1 MKITGK
7 NLQILD
13 KIGMDR
19 LSSDEVSKPLPHDC
33 LSNGN
38 NNWLQ
43 AKNVILSGDF
53 FHLNGNSFSENSLK
67 REANVQ
73 LEITPETEVLIC
85 GKYPD
90 WILVEDA
97 RLYGIK
103 IIFVDKA
110 GKYFS
115 RIAAKLI
122 KCKTGSPIEELIGV

>member
-1 MKITGK
+1 MKFTGT

-13 KIGMDR
+13 KIGMQR
-19 LSSDEVSKPLPHDC
+19 LSFQEAQSPFFLN
-33 LSNGN
+33 L
-38 NNWLQ
+38 LR

-53 FHLNGNSFSENSLK
+53 FHLNENSFSENLLE

-90 WILVEDA
+90 WILVEEA

-110 GKYFS
+110 GEFFS
-115 RIAAKLI
+115 KIAAKLV
-122 KCKTGSPIEELIGV
+122 KRNTCSPIEELMEV